1 MDIVIPTQAQALE
14 RLAEL
19 SRLLDTA
26 TTDIA
31 AFDEEAVRAKS
42 LYEVAYARA
51 FLNAIGSM
59 DVRKQIAILETQDD
73 SLTYEL
79 AQMKVRAC
87 RERIRTLG
95 VQIEVGRSIA
105 SATKT
110 QFMAEAVGQYT

>member
-1 MDIVIPTQAQALE
+1 MIPTQAVALE

-19 SRLLDTA
+19 SRLLDSA
-26 TTDIA
+26 TDDIA
-31 AFDEEAVRAKS
+31 VLDEEVVRAKAT
-42 LYEVAYARA
+42 YEVSYAKA
-51 FLNAIGSM
+51 FLEAIGSM
-59 DVRKQIAILETQDD
+59 EIRKQVSIYETQVE

-87 RERIRTLG
+87 KERIRTLG